1 MDLGT
6 PDEPKAYIWLAIVC
20 LSLQRHTHRTPR
32 PPRQDGRVW
41 CRDAPLT
48 DPVCVPLARPSPSG
62 SRPGSLHNGSCPPE
76 QSRRDDLRSATP
88 SLPHT
93 SPVSSVPWRLPNG
106 VHPHFRGLL
115 YSWGIH
121 ASDRHTYGANARS
134 IWEEHGGMG
143 TLVLD

>member
-93 SPVSSVPWRLPNG
+93 SPCPPSPGVSPMESTLILEGSSIHGASMPAIDTRTVLMRVQYGKSTG
-106 VHPHFRGLL
+106 V
-115 YSWGIH
+115 
-121 ASDRHTYGANARS
+121 
-134 IWEEHGGMG
+134 WEP
-143 TLVLD
+143 LC